1 MEEGVSST
9 LSLCLDTPERKRKKK
24 EKSKDKPNFFIIL
37 SDVHGYFMFISE
49 SIASCI
55 SYCLSEL
62 YYPYLF
68 FFSE

>member
-1 MEEGVSST
+1 
-9 LSLCLDTPERKRKKK
+9 
-24 EKSKDKPNFFIIL
+24 
-37 SDVHGYFMFISE
+37 MFISE